1 MLKCLLKTA
10 SGTLTVWSILSFQ
23 GSYGYT
29 NFHQKLFFFWC
40 SKIYSKHFIR
50 DNMVWPILSF
60 QKSYIIVHLMQVYF
74 FVLKI
79 YWKIIS
85 GTAQFDHYFPF
96 QGFYQVFIKSLCFFF
111 QFQKS
116 LRNLNHR
123 QYGLTYIV
131 YLENIDQFLSKADI
145 YSKHFNLYSK

>member
-23 GSYGYT
+23 GSYRYT

-111 QFQKS
+111 SVSKVSKKFESQTIWFDLYRLFRKHWS
-116 LRNLNHR
+116 IFIESR
-123 QYGLTYIV
+123 YI
-131 YLENIDQFLSKADI
+131 
-145 YSKHFNLYSK
+145 